1 MTGSCLYLGS
11 VVHQRLRP
19 RRHALRYRVFS
30 LLLDLDEIPA
40 LARRMRLFSHNRFNL
55 FAFADRDHGA
65 RDGSALRPFVEAALA
80 RAGIALEGGAIRI
93 LCFPRM
99 LGYVFNPLSIYF
111 CHHRDGSLRAVLY
124 EVRNTFGQMHS
135 YLIPVG
141 AVGASGEVLRQSCE
155 KSFYVSPFMAME
167 CRYEFRLAVP
177 GERLAVTIRQ
187 TDAEGPILH
196 ASLEGRRAT
205 LDDRALAGAFLR
217 YPLMTLKVIA
227 GIHWEAAK
235 LWRKGL
241 RPLPRP
247 APPADSITIC
257 AAVDP

>member
-1 MTGSCLYLGS
+1 MTGSCLYFGS
-11 VVHQRLRP
+11 VMHERLRP

-30 LLLDLDEIPA
+30 MLVDLDEIPA
-40 LARRMRLFSHNRFNL
+40 LAARLRLFSHNRFNL
-55 FAFADRDHGA
+55 FSFHDRDHGGS
-65 RDGSALRPFVEAALA
+65 DGAALRPYVEASLA
-80 RAGIALEGGAIRI
+80 RAGIALEGGAICL

-111 CHHRDGSLRAVLY
+111 CHHRDGALRAILY
-124 EVRNTFGQMHS
+124 EVRNTFGEMHS
-135 YLIPVG
+135 YLIPVSG
-141 AVGASGEVLRQSCE
+141 APAVVRQSCE
-155 KSFYVSPFMAME
+155 KEFYVSPFMAMD

-177 GERLAVTIRQ
+177 DERLAVTIRQ
-187 TDAEGPILH
+187 TDREGPILH
-196 ASLEGRRAT
+196 ASLEGRRVKLGDRT
-205 LDDRALAGAFLR
+205 LLRAFLR

-247 APPADSITIC
+247 APPRDALTIC
-257 AAVDP
+257 DAVEP